1 MKTSKNAVVKGR
13 NNPIQDSIRRINGYP
28 DKLIY
33 YRVACSQ
40 FWWARVY
47 MYGRYFFK
55 SLKTDD
61 PVVARKKCIEFFNE
75 KLALTG
81 VAKGP
86 VDSRKFVSVGNTFLD
101 LDAGNGSERRNYD
114 DRNRFKKVLVPFFGN
129 LDIGAVTNAK
139 IMEFIRD
146 QHKRG
151 IKPATIKHY
160 ILVLR
165 KVVKYAANNHL
176 IEMMPNFPRMAGNQS
191 ITKRDY
197 FELEEYKAVCAA
209 AEKLA
214 KAKKLT
220 RGVPITGELKLL
232 IQFMVNSF
240 LRPSDLRVLKNEHV
254 KIKVNPDA
262 KSASERE
269 YLLLTHP
276 RTKTTDQEV
285 ITMPAAVAVY
295 KSILELQKQRPRKDG
310 KRGKYGKPDD
320 YVFFPDYLNRT
331 TMMAIVGNQFREAV
345 RLAKITGENE
355 QHTLYSLRHSAIMY
369 RLMKGDVDTL
379 TLARNAR
386 TSQAMIDKFYAS
398 RLTPMMNLGKLHS
411 FK

>member
-1 MKTSKNAVVKGR
+1 M
-13 NNPIQDSIRRINGYP
+13 Q
-28 DKLIY
+28 
-33 YRVACSQ
+33 
-40 FWWARVY
+40 
-47 MYGRYFFK
+47 
-55 SLKTDD
+55 
-61 PVVARKKCIEFFNE
+61 
-75 KLALTG
+75 
-81 VAKGP
+81 
-86 VDSRKFVSVGNTFLD
+86 TF
-101 LDAGNGSERRNYD
+101 
-114 DRNRFKKVLVPFFGN
+114 
-129 LDIGAVTNAK
+129 
-139 IMEFIRD
+139 
-146 QHKRG
+146 
-151 IKPATIKHY
+151 
-160 ILVLR
+160 
-165 KVVKYAANNHL
+165 
-176 IEMMPNFPRMAGNQS
+176 
-191 ITKRDY
+191 
-197 FELEEYKAVCAA
+197 
-209 AEKLA
+209 
-214 KAKKLT
+214 
-220 RGVPITGELKLL
+220 
-232 IQFMVNSF
+232 
-240 LRPSDLRVLKNEHV
+240 
-254 KIKVNPDA
+254 
-262 KSASERE
+262 
-269 YLLLTHP
+269 P